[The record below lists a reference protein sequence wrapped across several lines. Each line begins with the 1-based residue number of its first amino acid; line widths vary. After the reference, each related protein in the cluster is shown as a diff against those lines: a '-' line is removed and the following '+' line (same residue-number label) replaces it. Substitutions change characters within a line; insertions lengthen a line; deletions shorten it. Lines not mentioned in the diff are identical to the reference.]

1 MRNRVVVGL
10 VFCLM
15 IGVASGKPKS
25 AATSYDFKARM
36 QGLFEAWSALD
47 PAKAAPFY
55 AKDADLDFYDIA
67 PMKYHGWAEYA
78 DGVKTQFAPFTSAK
92 FTVGDDVRTH
102 QVGNTA
108 WGTAT
113 WHGELLKKDGGKQ
126 ALDGRYSCVWEKRG
140 KEWLVVHEH
149 MSVPLGPPPQQ

>member
-55 AKDADLDFYDIA
+55 A
-67 PMKYHGWAEYA
+67 
-78 DGVKTQFAPFTSAK
+78 
-92 FTVGDDVRTH
+92 
-102 QVGNTA
+102 
-108 WGTAT
+108 
-113 WHGELLKKDGGKQ
+113 
-126 ALDGRYSCVWEKRG
+126 GR
-140 KEWLVVHEH
+140 
-149 MSVPLGPPPQQ
+149 GPGFL